1 MTKINNNR
9 RNLLAV
15 ALTRLIHGFGF
26 DIFNVVYQPFLL
38 ELTNSILI
46 TGIIV
51 SMGSIMQFLP
61 MPLIGKISDKYQKKV
76 LLVLSVIIY
85 ILGLSFLIIST
96 PFTIYYALIGIM
108 IYFLGFTL
116 NNLNSQFVISENTN
130 KSKGFIYGI
139 MFFVFFTGR
148 MGGSILI
155 ILAQWTEIRTYFLI
169 FIFILAIEGLIY
181 GILLSNR
188 SKESSLP
195 NKILDSLNK
204 KDNLWLKI
212 FKTKNLRSILIFFT
226 LDILVYGLSLSIYNA
241 GLRDFYFLT
250 AADIAILSLGFNLT
264 NMLSQIPAG
273 KITDKIGSKI
283 ALILSQI
290 FGLGFFLMNI
300 VAFFLWNNPISNVIP
315 ILIIGYICLALSVVT
330 FVPAEQIILTDLGE
344 NRKAESYGIISF
356 ARGVAYIPMGF
367 VAGLMVENLS
377 YVSPFIFS
385 IFGVFI
391 EILFLLR
398 FFHHHPQSIN

>member
-1 MTKINNNR
+1 MTKIINR
-9 RNLLAV
+9 RNLVAV
-15 ALTRLIHGFGF
+15 GLTRLIHGFGF

-38 ELTNSILI
+38 ELTNSIVI

-76 LLVLSVIIY
+76 LLILSMIIY

-130 KSKGFIYGI
+130 KSKGFIYGL

-155 ILAQWTEIRTYFLI
+155 ILAQWTEIRAYFLI

-204 KDNLWLKI
+204 KENLWLKI
-212 FKTKNLRSILIFFT
+212 LKTKHLRSVLIFFT

-250 AADIAILSLGFNLT
+250 AADLAILSLVFNLA

-300 VAFFLWNNPISNVIP
+300 LAFFLWNNTISNNIP

-344 NRKAESYGIISF
+344 HRKAESYGIVSF

-398 FFHHHPQSIN
+398 YFHHHPQSNN